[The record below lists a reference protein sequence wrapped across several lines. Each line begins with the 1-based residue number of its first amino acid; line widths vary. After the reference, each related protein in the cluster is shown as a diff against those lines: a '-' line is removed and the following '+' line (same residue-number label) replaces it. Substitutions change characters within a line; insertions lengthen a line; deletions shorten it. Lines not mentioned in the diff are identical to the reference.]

1 MDDPAKVSTA
11 AGVSPDQ
18 SLPSFPSPSNS
29 QTLSPPQSSQYS
41 SQALR
46 RSARRTGT
54 NQPQPSRAQ
63 SQSEPFMCPICCDD
77 EPEETLSFGCGHVYC
92 SNCWRTY
99 LHTKIHDE
107 GEVALRCMDES
118 CKIQAD
124 DNFVRRAATTEDST
138 RYMELLVRDYVANTP
153 QIKFCPHPG
162 CVHALSCPA
171 AATKGAL
178 STMVPTVQ
186 CAEHHEFC
194 FGCTVEGGHRPVI
207 CSVSKMWLKKCA
219 DDSETANWIKSN
231 TKECPKCQSTIE
243 KNGGCK

>member
-1 MDDPAKVSTA
+1 MDDPAKVSAA
-11 AGVSPDQ
+11 AGVS
-18 SLPSFPSPSNS
+18 
-29 QTLSPPQSSQYS
+29 TGKSPPPFASPPDSPIQSPHHS
-41 SQALR
+41 SQAPR
-46 RSARRTGT
+46 RSTRRAGT
-54 NQPQPSRAQ
+54 NQSQPSRAQSQ

-77 EPEETLSFGCGHVYC
+77 GAEGKMSLGCGHVYC

-124 DNFVRRAATTEDST
+124 DRFIRWAATKEDST

-153 QIKFCPHPG
+153 HIKFCPHPG

-178 STMVPTVQ
+178 NTIVPTVG

-194 FGCTVEGGHRPVI
+194 FGCTLDGGHRPVI
-207 CSVSKMWLKKCA
+207 CCVSRMWLKKCA